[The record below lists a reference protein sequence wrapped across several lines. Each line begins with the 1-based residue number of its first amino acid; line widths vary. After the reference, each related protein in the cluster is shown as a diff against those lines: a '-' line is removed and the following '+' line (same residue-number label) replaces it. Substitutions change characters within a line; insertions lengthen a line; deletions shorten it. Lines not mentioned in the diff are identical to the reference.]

1 MTGTNIGFALYA
13 IGERPGTL
21 DARWSYE
28 NAYSGSGLATGGPNQ
43 GFVGNFHI
51 RYFLENGEFSDEYDL
66 QIRRTGDL
74 YDATWL
80 VDDAISAVGVGME
93 VGTRLAVGW
102 RRVTDWRLASLPIV
116 RAIESRRLASGSGHG
131 FAGPAVLLHDVDIP
145 VRAAEEEPAEAFHAR
160 VAGQFA
166 CPHEISNQLH
176 LRCGHQFRASASN
189 VVNGERDD
197 DAFAHLVRKQTCVVV
212 IRAEDFDKVTAPR
225 RQLEHRPRWF
235 SVPDAQSEYISE
247 EG

>member
-13 IGERPGTL
+13 IGETPGTL

-102 RRVTDWRLASLPIV
+102 RRVT
-116 RAIESRRLASGSGHG
+116 G
-131 FAGPAVLLHDVDIP
+131 
-145 VRAAEEEPAEAFHAR
+145 
-160 VAGQFA
+160 
-166 CPHEISNQLH
+166 
-176 LRCGHQFRASASN
+176 
-189 VVNGERDD
+189 
-197 DAFAHLVRKQTCVVV
+197 
-212 IRAEDFDKVTAPR
+212 
-225 RQLEHRPRWF
+225 
-235 SVPDAQSEYISE
+235 
-247 EG
+247 